1 MRFYILILAYLAFS
15 RCNPHLIEHLDPS
28 LLPEHLLPFFGD
40 AMLNELR
47 KSDFMMF
54 IMIPM
59 AKFTFLRFLGGRRRD
74 RIQISRYKMRQ
85 FLTRRCDQKLSLPL
99 SNLHFH
105 LDYEAK
111 IREAISQAN
120 RSSLFLT
127 AEGNH
132 YVSGNTCEPMFQLRD
147 RIILHIFHPNGKFDA
162 MLTVSGEIF
171 MGRIG
176 DPLELK
182 VKVINSP
189 FKDKRKAV
197 VCVFDPKSEMLVVG
211 LMNGDFEFYRFT
223 DRSHSATPLFEMK
236 MTNSYIQ
243 TGGESRIVSIT
254 ASPCGK
260 YFVILHDFSCGILVT
275 KNGDN
280 SFVFRQFL
288 SDRDFMHIGTISA
301 LAFFGSSMILTVQS
315 KKYCVWKIDIDG
327 TITKVSEIEPIKVD
341 GRDPVRVK
349 QIIVKDDADADAAS
363 FIFRI
368 KESILV
374 LRLEDCFKTCRV
386 LITHPIYYEQF
397 AGGFDSEFTGL
408 TIFLK
413 RNLLILVVP
422 CQKTILLFKVKDTEI
437 TILAKKNIKGPTYWS
452 YNPHTSVLTL
462 DYDYGSSGSGMR
474 CLQPSVQIGV

>member
-1 MRFYILILAYLAFS
+1 MTVQLLILACLAFG
-15 RCNPHLIEHLDPS
+15 RCSPHLMEQLDPS
-28 LLPEHLLPFFGD
+28 ILPQHLLPIFEEAMVNEFGKSEKM
-40 AMLNELR
+40 MLVMIQLR
-47 KSDFMMF
+47 KLLF
-54 IMIPM
+54 I
-59 AKFTFLRFLGGRRRD
+59 RFVGGRRMNRNH
-74 RIQISRYKMRQ
+74 ILRYKMRQ

-120 RSSLFLT
+120 RCSLFLT
-127 AEGNH
+127 EGNH
-132 YVSGNTCEPMFQLRD
+132 FVSGGTCKPMHTLRD
-147 RIILHIFHPNGKFDA
+147 VIVLHIFHPNGRFDA
-162 MLTVSGEIF
+162 ILTNRGEIF

-182 VKVINSP
+182 VQVISSS
-189 FKDKRKAV
+189 FERKKRAIT
-197 VCVFDPKSEMLVVG
+197 CVFDQKSEMLVVG
-211 LMNGDFEFYRFT
+211 LLNGDFEFYRFT
-223 DRSHSATPLFEMK
+223 DRSHGATPCFERRYI
-236 MTNSYIQ
+236 TSYRQ
-243 TGGESRIVSIT
+243 AGFDQRIVSIS

-260 YFVILHDFSCGILVT
+260 YFVVLHDFSCGILVT

-280 SFVFRQFL
+280 SFVFRRFL
-288 SDRDFMHIGTISA
+288 SEHDFMHIGTISA

-315 KKYCVWKIDIDG
+315 KKYRVWQIEIDG

-374 LRLEDCFKTCRV
+374 IRLEDRFKTCRV
-386 LITHPIYYEQF
+386 LINHPIYHQQF
-397 AGGFDSEFTGL
+397 ACGFDSEFTGL

-413 RNLLILVVP
+413 GNLLTLVVP
-422 CQKTILLFKVKDTEI
+422 CQKTILLFMVKETEM
-437 TILAKKNIKGPTYWS
+437 TIIAERNIKEPTYWS
-452 YNPHTSVLTL
+452 FNPHTSVVTL
-462 DYDYGSSGSGMR
+462 HYDYGRSYISINSIK
-474 CLQPSVQIGV
+474 PSVRIAI